1 MCGSIESTGR
11 HAEVCK
17 LSNLPGSALRLSSL
31 TKIFLTLFVLLAA
44 LLEASRAYAADC
56 DMGQVL
62 SVEGRVEVEDGT
74 GNPLAVS
81 KGQWLCGN
89 TRLKTGADGKLA
101 IRLPDKD
108 TTIRL
113 NHDAEM
119 VLQPSGG
126 DDDVSLSEGIL
137 HFLSSVRTRFSI
149 HTRFL
154 TAGIDGTEAV
164 VHVSGGDGAVV
175 AVREGLVIA
184 RQDQADGLSVGGQ
197 QVAYAR
203 PNAMVRL
210 VGAEDAGQLPQ
221 VFRAYV
227 LNFAGLV
234 DWAIYY
240 PPALLLSAPKGS
252 AAAGLLAAGRMDAAM
267 AALRCGAADEML
279 EGAALCLLGA
289 VKQNR
294 TAEIDRRLAAPQP
307 SDGAWQLAASYGFQ
321 ARGRLRE
328 AEAAA
333 AAGVDLRPD
342 DVFARAR
349 LAEVLLLRGAVGQA
363 LQVLPEA
370 GEACGPEALI
380 EAVTGFALLAD
391 RRGSAALRRFD
402 CAVERDGGLPLARLG
417 RGLALIRL
425 GRLAEGRGELE
436 NAAALDPRRAS
447 LRTALGRA
455 YFDEGQPGK
464 AAAQFNLALR
474 EDPDNPEA
482 HLLTALE
489 RFAANDPIAALQAI
503 TASGE
508 RGGARAPVRDRRGLD
523 EDASVNG
530 TALGRA
536 FEVLGF
542 EQLSRRKAAQAV
554 ERDPGNPG
562 AHRFLAESYLGQ
574 VGLEVARTSEALQA
588 DLFSGPSKAPIQAQ
602 LGEVHLGLLDSI
614 GPSRVT
620 FREFGPLFDGD
631 GVRFDASGLAG
642 TQDRYG
648 GEASLSGLHGG
659 FSIAAGQFY
668 LTDDGFGANAD
679 QEEAITAVQVR
690 VAPSAALSFF
700 GEFRFRNSET
710 GDLTEHLIDGISDQR
725 IEQEDRR
732 VRLGVK
738 ISPSADLDLVG
749 LFTHRAREVDQA
761 QPSAS
766 GLLSTFDEHGSQLQV
781 RGDWRPMDGLTFV
794 VGGETGRAEADSVA
808 SISFTPA
815 PSPFFPP
822 FGLPPITLQLP
833 LSDFEEEITQYTG
846 YAYAY
851 WSPLPWLDVTAG
863 LAFSHY
869 NQDPDGPSKLDLD
882 TISPK
887 LGIEVR
893 PVPELTLRGA
903 VFQTVKHRLIFDQS
917 LEPTTVAGFNQAF
930 QDFNGT
936 RSTTYGL
943 GADWQPLPW
952 LWLGGEASWRDLE
965 QPLSHNPGQPGA
977 FFDTFDGSESSVR
990 GYIGGTLGPQVAA
1003 GIGAQYLVLEQG
1015 DTEGGSQELETLLV
1029 PASLRWFHPSGA
1041 FAAAEAVYYNQD
1053 LTERSTGGVESA
1065 DTQGVV
1071 INLAAGL
1078 RLPDQRGLLSLEVRN
1093 LLDRDVKFQEP
1104 SYRVGDVGIRQLAR
1118 GLTVTARAALSF

>member
-1 MCGSIESTGR
+1 MYGFIGLIGR
-11 HAEVCK
+11 HAEICR
-17 LSNLPGSALRLSSL
+17 SGNLPGSAARLPGL
-31 TKIFLTLFVLLAA
+31 ARFLLILSVLSTGLLHAA
-44 LLEASRAYAADC
+44 RADAAEC
-56 DMGQVL
+56 NIAQVL
-62 SVEGRVEVEDGT
+62 SLEGSVEAEDSN
-74 GNPLAVS
+74 GNPLNVS
-81 KGQWLCGN
+81 EGQWLCDN
-89 TRLKTGADGKLA
+89 TRLKTGDDGKLA

-113 NHDAEM
+113 NHDSEM
-119 VLQPSGG
+119 VLQPSGR
-126 DDDVSLSEGIL
+126 DDDVTLAEGIL
-137 HFLSSVRTRFSI
+137 HFLSSVRTRFSV

-154 TAGIDGTEAV
+154 TAGIDGTEAL
-164 VHVSGGDGAVV
+164 VHASGSDGAVV
-175 AVREGLVIA
+175 AVREGVVTAL
-184 RQDQADGLSVGGQ
+184 QEQAGGLPVRER
-197 QVAYAR
+197 QVAYAA
-203 PNAMVRL
+203 PDAAVRL
-210 VGAEDAGQLPQ
+210 VGAADADELPQ

-227 LNFAGLV
+227 LDFAGQV

-240 PPALLLSAPKGS
+240 PPALLLRAADGS
-252 AAAGLLAAGRMDAAM
+252 AAGQLLAAGKVDAAL
-267 AALRCGAADEML
+267 AALRCGAPDEAP
-279 EGAALCLLGA
+279 EGAVLCLLGA
-289 VKQNR
+289 VKRNQI
-294 TAEIDRRLAAPQP
+294 AEVDRRLAEPRAD
-307 SDGAWQLAASYGFQ
+307 DGAWQLAASYGYQ
-321 ARGRLRE
+321 LRGRLRE

-333 AAGVDLRPD
+333 RTGLALRPD
-342 DVFARAR
+342 DLFARAR
-349 LAEVLLLRGAVGQA
+349 LAEVLLLRGAAWQA
-363 LQVLPEA
+363 LQVLPET
-370 GEACGPEALI
+370 GQACGPEALV

-391 RRGSAALRRFD
+391 RSGHAALRRFD
-402 CAVERDGGLPLARLG
+402 CAVARDGGLPLARLG

-447 LRTALGRA
+447 FRTALGRA
-455 YFDEGQPGK
+455 YFDEGQPAK
-464 AAAQFNLALR
+464 AAAQFDLAR
-474 EDPDNPEA
+474 QEDPDNPEPY
-482 HLLTALE
+482 LLSALE
-489 RFAANDPIAALQAI
+489 RFSANDPIAALQAI
-503 TASGE
+503 AAADT
-508 RGGARAPVRDRRGLD
+508 RGSARAPVRDRRGLD

-530 TALGRA
+530 TALARA
-536 FEVLGF
+536 FDVLGF
-542 EQLSRRKAAQAV
+542 DQLSRRKAAQAV

-574 VGLEVARTSEALQA
+574 VGLEVARTSETLQA

-602 LGEVHLGLLDSI
+602 QGDVHLGLLDSI

-631 GVRFDASGLAG
+631 GVRFDVSGLAG

-690 VAPSAALSFF
+690 VAPSAAVSFF

-710 GDLTEHLIDGISDQR
+710 GDLTEHLIDGFSDQR

-738 ISPSADLDLVG
+738 VSPSADLDLVG

-761 QPSAS
+761 QPNPDDFRSA
-766 GLLSTFDEHGSQLQV
+766 LDEHGSQLQV
-781 RGDWRPMDGLTFV
+781 RGDWRPMDGLTLV

-808 SISFTPA
+808 SISVTPA

-822 FGLPPITLQLP
+822 FGLPPITFQLP

-846 YAYAY
+846 YTYAY
-851 WSPLPWLDVTAG
+851 WSPLSWLDVTAG

-882 TISPK
+882 TVSPK

-936 RSTTYGL
+936 RSTAYGL

-965 QPLSHNPGQPGA
+965 QPLSHDPGQPGA
-977 FFDTFDGSESSVR
+977 FFEMFDGSEGSVR

-1003 GIGAQYLVLEQG
+1003 GIGAQYLMLEQG
-1015 DTEGGSQELETLLV
+1015 DTDGGNAELETLLV